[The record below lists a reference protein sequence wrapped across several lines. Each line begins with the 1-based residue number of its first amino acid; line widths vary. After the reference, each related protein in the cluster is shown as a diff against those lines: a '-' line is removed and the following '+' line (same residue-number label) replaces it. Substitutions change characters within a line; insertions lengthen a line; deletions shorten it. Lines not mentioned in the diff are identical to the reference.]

1 MSSGS
6 LRIYFKIMMTQFLTQ
21 QMPLV
26 ERVIQSLP
34 VMSDFHALGT
44 DNLLNFECD
53 YFLGFFRI
61 TIKIFMILSIL
72 FLYFFVSK
80 L

>member
-61 TIKIFMILSIL
+61 KIKIFMILSIL
-72 FLYFFVSK
+72 FLYFLCF
-80 L
+80 